1 VGPER
6 SIGVTRSGRL
16 SGKVAIVSGGASGI
30 GLAIATAFVREGA
43 SVVVGDLKEP
53 KRAKVDPE
61 HGFLRVALD
70 VRDRAS
76 WRSVA
81 NLCAK
86 RYGAADVLVSN
97 AGVMES
103 GLIADSDG
111 TEWQHSFEVNVLG
124 SVFGIQAVLPGM
136 TSKGHG
142 SVIITSSVASM
153 MGAAAFSAYAATKAA
168 NMSLARSAA
177 LELGPAGIR
186 VNSLH
191 PGGIETPMS
200 QGPAFEG
207 FDQAA
212 FYKKFPIPR
221 IGQPEEIAHMAVFLA
236 SDESSFATG
245 AAFVVDGGQLAGTV
259 L

>member
-1 VGPER
+1 
-6 SIGVTRSGRL
+6 VTKTGRL

-43 SVVVGDLKEP
+43 SVVVADLKEP
-53 KRAKVDPE
+53 KRSKVDPE

-70 VRDRAS
+70 VRDRDS
-76 WRSVA
+76 WRGVV

-103 GLIADSDG
+103 GLIADTDG
-111 TEWQHSFEVNVLG
+111 GDWQRSFEVNVLG
-124 SVFGIQAVLPGM
+124 SVFGIQAVVPGM
-136 TSKGHG
+136 TTKGHG

-168 NMSLARSAA
+168 NMSLAKSAA

-191 PGGIETPMS
+191 PGGVETPMS
-200 QGPAFEG
+200 QGPLFEG

-212 FYKKFPIPR
+212 FYAKFPIPR
-221 IGQPEEIAHMAVFLA
+221 IGQPAEIAHMAVFLA